1 MRSKTLR
8 WIILSTSLLTGAII
22 IIQLVW
28 LQRVYSLEQ
37 KNFNVNV
44 LKAIRGL
51 YEDVPLINSNTI
63 RLQALIEHPAND
75 LFIARLDQPVSKD
88 TLSYYLKQ
96 ELEDFDVMTDA
107 HLFVFEPNKTS
118 YNYTSYISTVASVY
132 SEGAV
137 PNITVKPADH
147 SLMAL
152 YFPHRKN
159 YVLSQMKFWFL
170 SSGLLLIV
178 LIGLSVSLF
187 FFYRQKFLGELQK
200 EFVNNFT
207 HEFKT
212 PLAVMRIATD
222 VLQEENIR
230 QNAPRFTNYSNILKE
245 QTIHLEHQVE
255 QLLKAAKIDQANI
268 PLEKTTFSV
277 KELIEQAI
285 RKIAPLAESKKAT
298 IQWNDLENDTQI
310 LADKSHIE
318 MALINLIENGLKYSK
333 EPKII
338 ISLQN
343 KDKYIWISIKD
354 NGIGI
359 EKKYHKK
366 IFQKFF
372 RIPTG
377 NVHDVKGFGIGLNF
391 VKKIIDAHG
400 GQIEVNSI
408 EGIGTEFRIGL
419 PIENHLT

>member
-44 LKAIRGL
+44 VKAIRGL
-51 YEDVPLINSNTI
+51 YEDVPLLNNTTI

-75 LFIARLDQPVSKD
+75 LFTARMDLQVPKD
-88 TLSYYLKQ
+88 TLAYYLKQ

-107 HLFVFEPNKTS
+107 HLFVYEPKKE
-118 YNYTSYISTVASVY
+118 NYTYTTYISTVAPVY
-132 SEGAV
+132 TENKT
-137 PNITVKPADH
+137 PLLYIKPSDH
-147 SLMAL
+147 SFLAL

-159 YVLSQMKFWFL
+159 YVLSQMKFWFF

-187 FFYRQKFLGELQK
+187 FFYRQKFLSELQK

-222 VLQEENIR
+222 VLQEDNIR
-230 QNAPRFTNYSNILKE
+230 NNAPRYANYSNILKE

-255 QLLKAAKIDQANI
+255 QLLKAARIDQTKI
-268 PLEKTTFSV
+268 PLEKTRFTING
-277 KELIEQAI
+277 LIEQAI
-285 RKIAPLAESKKAT
+285 RKIAPLAESRNAKIQFEADEDDCT
-298 IQWNDLENDTQI
+298 IS
-310 LADKSHIE
+310 ADKSHLE
-318 MALINLIENGLKYSK
+318 MALVNLIENAIKYSK
-333 EPKII
+333 HPQIAL
-338 ISLQN
+338 SLQKKEN
-343 KDKYIWISIKD
+343 TLWISIKD

-359 EKKYHKK
+359 DKKYHKR

-377 NVHDVKGFGIGLNF
+377 NVHDVKGFGLGLNF
-391 VKKIIDAHG
+391 VKKIVEAHG
-400 GQIEVNSI
+400 GQIEVDSI
-408 EGIGTEFRIGL
+408 PGIGTEFRMGL
-419 PIENHLT
+419 PIENHLS